1 MVKATGPLD
10 VLAQRGWLAQ
20 TPPTFRRIVLARTQ
34 VREFRKG
41 AAVYR
46 LHDRPGGL
54 WAVVKGAVELEIPSP
69 GTATHLVHVAVSGF
83 WFGEGPLVAGT
94 PRLMTVIASR
104 PSTLATL
111 PLADCH
117 AILRADP
124 AAWRWIALMTAM
136 TLELSSGIIADL
148 LLRDPVQRVAALLL
162 RLSGMRSA
170 VFVAKEPAPIY
181 LSQEK
186 LAQLVNLSRNSI
198 IPILG
203 EFQKRGLIAAKY
215 GSTVVSDVKGL
226 AAAIQTGTQ
235 AVADA

>member
-1 MVKATGPLD
+1 MAKEAEPFA
-10 VLAQRGWLAQ
+10 VLAQRGWLAY
-20 TPPTFRRIVLARTQ
+20 TPPHFRRAVLARTQ

-46 LHDRPGGL
+46 VHDPPGGL

-69 GTATHLVHVAVSGF
+69 GTATHLVHFAAPGF

-94 PRLMTVIASR
+94 PRMMTVISSR

-117 AILRADP
+117 AILKADP
-124 AAWRWIALMTAM
+124 TAWRWIALMSAM
-136 TLELSSGIIADL
+136 TLELSGGIIADL
-148 LLRDPVQRVAALLL
+148 LLRDPVHRVAALLL
-162 RLSGMRSA
+162 RLAGMRST
-170 VFVAKEPAPIY
+170 VFVSKEPAPIY

-186 LAQLVNLSRNSI
+186 LAHLVNLSRNSI

-203 EFQKRGLIAAKY
+203 DFQKRGLIAARY
-215 GSTVVSDVKGL
+215 GSIVVSDVKGL
-226 AAAIQTGTQ
+226 AAAI
-235 AVADA
+235 AS